1 MTVLEKLIEQLKE
14 LKVKSVYDLNKPPK
28 YSGEYRIALNHAI
41 DRCNLLLEDEQ
52 VMLKEYHQAELLK
65 FNKSDVISSVCI
77 SCDEHK
83 YTHDICIDCINKL
96 ILENKQTDL

>member
-1 MTVLEKLIEQLKE
+1 MTVQQNFIMNNTELIKIW
-14 LKVKSVYDLNKPPK
+14 DLWKYGCKPI
-28 YSGEYRIALNHAI
+28 GNVLDAIQEYA
-41 DRCNLLLEDEQ
+41 E
-52 VMLKEYHQAELLK
+52 EYHQSELLK
-65 FNKSDVISSVCI
+65 LNKSDVISSVCI